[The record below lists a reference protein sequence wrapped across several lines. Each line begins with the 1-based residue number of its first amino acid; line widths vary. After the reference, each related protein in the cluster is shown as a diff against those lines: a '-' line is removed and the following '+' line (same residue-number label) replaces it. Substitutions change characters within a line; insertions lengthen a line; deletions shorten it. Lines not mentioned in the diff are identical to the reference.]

1 MLREVTAEQ
10 RQRMREGCLKRIMPA
25 DRGARISRGKTRAI
39 HTPEGVFPSVKSYS
53 ELLGVRP
60 IAIYKRMKRHPELYS
75 FVL

>member
-10 RQRMREGCLKRIMPA
+10 RQRMREACAHRVMPT
-25 DRGARISRGKTRAI
+25 DIGARISLGKTRAI
-39 HTPEGVFPSVKSYS
+39 NTPDGVFPSVKSYS
-53 ELLGVRP
+53 EVLGVRP